1 MGQLIRLGESAPR
14 TFTLRLVKCLLT
26 RPDPSRPD
34 SYLPDWQH
42 VRVTFDGLPDM
53 GGRFFAAG
61 GTAQGLALRITDMQ
75 GQDSKPGVPMALT
88 PLTGEDQEL
97 RYVLQLVGNG
107 RPMADGSHRAAVRF
121 RLEYF

>member
-1 MGQLIRLGESAPR
+1 
-14 TFTLRLVKCLLT
+14 
-26 RPDPSRPD
+26 
-34 SYLPDWQH
+34 
-42 VRVTFDGLPDM
+42 
-53 GGRFFAAG
+53 
-61 GTAQGLALRITDMQ
+61 
-75 GQDSKPGVPMALT
+75 MALT